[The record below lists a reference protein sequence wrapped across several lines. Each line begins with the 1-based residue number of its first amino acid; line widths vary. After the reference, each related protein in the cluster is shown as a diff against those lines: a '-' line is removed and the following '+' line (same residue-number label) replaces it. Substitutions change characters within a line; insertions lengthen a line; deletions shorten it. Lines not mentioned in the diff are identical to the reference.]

1 LALWKHRRGTSFQRV
16 NIAERM
22 GTENPVRFTLPAQ
35 NMSEAN
41 VQAERLAIKM
51 LAFSANV

>member
-1 LALWKHRRGTSFQRV
+1 V